1 MTTSSSIKVKAC
13 LDLLLIYSISPFHKV
28 EGNVGRDD
36 LAFKPFVRS
45 QIPAPENLKNE
56 DA

>member
-1 MTTSSSIKVKAC
+1 VKAC